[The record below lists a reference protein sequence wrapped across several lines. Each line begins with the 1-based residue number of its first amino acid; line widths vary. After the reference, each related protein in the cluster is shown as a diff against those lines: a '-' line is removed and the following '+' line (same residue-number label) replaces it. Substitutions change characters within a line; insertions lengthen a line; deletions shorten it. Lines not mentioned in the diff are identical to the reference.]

1 MKTQEYLFSSP
12 HLRSVEEGFAL
23 SFFKNDFLALFP
35 ELFLIHCTLFLLMYG
50 VHYSTIE
57 SKTTK
62 PLFRPI
68 LTENVGY
75 LSILT
80 LIYTLILVFHNPLN
94 NREIF
99 FGSFIVDDF
108 TFFFKTLLLL
118 SSISVFM
125 ISFDYLRKESLNAF
139 EYHVLI
145 LLSTASMLFMISSY
159 DFLSFYLTLEFQSL
173 CFYVLAACKRNS
185 EFSTEAGLKYF
196 LLGAFSSGILLFG
209 ISLIYGFTGITN
221 FEELAQLCTSVE
233 ISHPAG
239 ILLGILF
246 IAVGLLFKL
255 TAAPFHMWAPDV
267 YEGAPTSVT
276 AYFSVA
282 PKIALLALFIRLFYY
297 AGPFGSLGN
306 GIESGSAPLENILI
320 FCSIASMFIGAFSAL
335 SQQKIKRL
343 FAYSSIGHIGYIF
356 IGLIAGNKEGL
367 ESVIV
372 YLIIY
377 ILMTINVFALLL
389 SLRAK
394 TSTYF
399 FENKEGASASNLP
412 VYEQRKEESTQIR
425 YISDLSLLS
434 KTNPLLAFTFTI
446 TLFSMA
452 GIPPLAGFCGK
463 FYVFF
468 AALSSSFYIL
478 AFVGIFTSVIS
489 CFYYIRLIKIMYFEK
504 ETQTPG
510 NFQPINSFESIDKTK
525 SLILGFTL
533 FFTLF
538 FLFYPSPLFL
548 IAHKVAL
555 SLI

>member
-1 MKTQEYLFSSP
+1 MKTQELFVSNSHFSSF
-12 HLRSVEEGFAL
+12 ENGFAF
-23 SFFKNDFLALFP
+23 SFFKNDFLAFFP
-35 ELFLIHCTLFLLMYG
+35 EIFLILCTLFLLMYG

-57 SKTTK
+57 SKIDK
-62 PLFRPI
+62 QSNRPI
-68 LTENVGY
+68 LTENIGY

-80 LIYTLILVFHNPLN
+80 LIYTTVLTIHNPIN
-94 NREIF
+94 TREIF
-99 FGSFIVDDF
+99 FGGFIVDDF
-108 TFFFKTLLLL
+108 TFLFKMLLLL
-118 SSISVFM
+118 SSICIFF
-125 ISFDYLRKESLNAF
+125 ISFDYLKKESLNAF
-139 EYHVLI
+139 EYHILI
-145 LLSTASMLFMISSY
+145 LLSTSSMLFMISAY

-209 ISLIYGFTGITN
+209 ISLIYGFTGMTN
-221 FEELAQLCTSVE
+221 FEELAQFYTIGDVNHS
-233 ISHPAG
+233 AG
-239 ILLGILF
+239 ILLGMLF

-276 AYFSVA
+276 AFFSIA
-282 PKIALLALFIRLFYY
+282 PKIALIALFIRLFYY
-297 AGPFGSLGN
+297 AGPFGGVGS
-306 GIESGSAPLENILI
+306 GIEGESAPLESILI
-320 FCSIASMFIGAFSAL
+320 LCSIASMMIGAFSAL

-356 IGLIAGNKEGL
+356 LGIIAGNREGL
-367 ESVIV
+367 DSVIV

-377 ILMTINVFALLL
+377 IVMTLNVFAFLL

-394 TSTYF
+394 TPSYTS
-399 FENKEGASASNLP
+399 ENTNIPLLIHEQQKETSN
-412 VYEQRKEESTQIR
+412 QIR
-425 YISDLSLLS
+425 YISDLSVLS

-478 AFVGIFTSVIS
+478 AFVGIFTSVVS

-504 ETQTPG
+504 ETQMH
-510 NFQPINSFESIDKTK
+510 FQPINSFESIDKQK
-525 SLILGFTL
+525 AIILGFTL

-538 FLFYPSPLFL
+538 FVFYPAPLFL
-548 IAHKVAL
+548 MAHKITL

>member
-12 HLRSVEEGFAL
+12 HLRSVEEGFTL

-35 ELFLIHCTLFLLMYG
+35 ELFLIICTLFLLMYG

-62 PLFRPI
+62 QIFRPI
-68 LTENVGY
+68 ITENVGY
-75 LSILT
+75 LSMLT
-80 LIYTLILVFHNPLN
+80 LVYTLILVFHNPLN

-118 SSISVFM
+118 SSICVFM
-125 ISFDYLRKESLNAF
+125 ISFDYLKKESLNAF

-145 LLSTASMLFMISSY
+145 LLSTSSMLFMISSY

-233 ISHPAG
+233 INHPAG

-276 AYFSVA
+276 AYFSIA

-306 GIESGSAPLENILI
+306 GSAPLENILI

-377 ILMTINVFALLL
+377 VLMTINVFALLL

-394 TSTYF
+394 TSEYF
-399 FENKEGASASNLP
+399 IENNGTQFP
-412 VYEQRKEESTQIR
+412 IHEQRKEESSQIR

-504 ETQTPG
+504 EMQTPG

-548 IAHKVAL
+548 IAHKVTL
-555 SLI
+555 SLV